1 MRACIGPS
9 SIDCRLP
16 WRMLWHWEVSRT
28 ASLHCWSPCRCL
40 CPVQVNIDVE
50 VLLLRDMLKGDAQ
63 HELRVKLKE
72 HRTEKYPFKDD
83 D

>member
-1 MRACIGPS
+1 M
-9 SIDCRLP
+9 
-16 WRMLWHWEVSRT
+16 
-28 ASLHCWSPCRCL
+28 
-40 CPVQVNIDVE
+40 QVNIDVE